1 MNRVRVANRVQALT
15 IETTVLVSTSFL
27 SNVNGWPETL
37 AVYRSSTGR
46 ANVVLDGFSLRDT
59 EKDPSIVAKPQAGLI

>member
-1 MNRVRVANRVQALT
+1 VIVANRVQPLT
-15 IETTVLVSTSFL
+15 IETTVLVSTFFL

-46 ANVVLDGFSLRDT
+46 ANVVLDGFSPRTPGKT
-59 EKDPSIVAKPQAGLI
+59 ESGRNRRPG